1 MLTESENRDSR
12 KVVMPTS
19 SLLYGQLAVP
29 YTFCNKGLQ
38 CESYKTLVHLEVPNW
53 KKYLVA
59 RKLGK
64 AQPK

>member
-38 CESYKTLVHLEVPNW
+38 CESYKTLVHLEVSN
-53 KKYLVA
+53 
-59 RKLGK
+59 
-64 AQPK
+64 